1 MKRLSLS
8 LCSALL
14 LAAPPI
20 AAGLVPAETGLGWKN
35 GWVAEWKGDVPGL
48 EVRDTSA
55 KVRDGLVKV
64 VRRWTWT
71 GKEPLDAFAEAMNN
85 STASTATRRR

>member
-1 MKRLSLS
+1 MTNETENGEVKMKRLSLS

-48 EVRDTSA
+48 SVSGNTVSRETVS
-55 KVRDGLVKV
+55 
-64 VRRWTWT
+64 
-71 GKEPLDAFAEAMNN
+71 EP
-85 STASTATRRR
+85 